1 MKKII
6 LVLSITMLTCIVA
19 VAQQVTP
26 KADVREVSQ
35 RARIH
40 EGRND
45 GDLTRSEAKALNK
58 QQRHIRR
65 TERRA
70 KSDGTVTSTEKMK
83 LQRKQNRASRNIRR
97 SKNNGAQNQNK

>member
-1 MKKII
+1 MKTII
-6 LVLSITMLTCIVA
+6 LILSLMVLATVGTL
-19 VAQQVTP
+19 AQDATP
-26 KADVREVSQ
+26 KTDVREGAQ

-40 EGRND
+40 EGRKD
-45 GDLTRSEAKALNK
+45 GDLTKGEAKALNK

-70 KSDGTVTSTEKMK
+70 KADGTVTSTEQMK

-97 SKNNGAQNQNK
+97 AKNNGVQK

>member
-6 LVLSITMLTCIVA
+6 LTLSITMLTGIVV
-19 VAQQVTP
+19 VAQQGVP
-26 KADVREVSQ
+26 KAGIREASQ
-35 RARIH
+35 RARIQ
-40 EGRND
+40 EGRKE
-45 GDLTRSEAKALNK
+45 GDLTSTEAKALNK

-83 LQRKQNRASRNIRR
+83 LQRKQNRASRNIGK
-97 SKNNGAQNQNK
+97 SKNNGAQSQNK